1 MNPTP
6 NQHPRVG
13 WLLVTN
19 KGDCTLS
26 IVDPTTNR
34 EIAAIQQVA
43 VNALVGSSFEKAWSW
58 DANAVLSF
66 PQSSLRTRR

>member
-6 NQHPRVG
+6 NVHPRAD
-13 WLLVTN
+13 WLPVTN

-34 EIAAIQQVA
+34 EIAAIQQEGV
-43 VNALVGSSFEKAWSW
+43 
-58 DANAVLSF
+58 
-66 PQSSLRTRR
+66 TRAAGDKPKVTDRM